1 MELGDDFSISSTK
14 QTRGSTGRRQE
25 GRCQLITRVPYAG
38 KQQPKINKGSKLQNV
53 SEIKCRLEIT
63 SLNSSYRPQAY
74 SEKKYSQSPFL
85 WFFNRT
91 HSALPVVLKSDSST
105 VRR

>member
-53 SEIKCRLEIT
+53 SEIKCQLEIT
-63 SLNSSYRPQAY
+63 SLNSSYRPQVY
-74 SEKKYSQSPFL
+74 DEKSIHEARSYGFL
-85 WFFNRT
+85 IGRT
-91 HSALPVVLKSDSST
+91 QPCL
-105 VRR
+105 